1 MTLLIFLHGKG
12 GNKDSQADFV
22 SDLAL
27 KYGAELLSINAP
39 YKSTIKKDGFY
50 WFEKDEIDGKRVVR
64 MMEWYCSVT
73 MALSA
78 VVTMM
83 REKGVEA
90 KDVILCGHSQGG
102 LIALYCGLK
111 LGVKEVITFNSDI
124 PDEVLEDIEDNTQV
138 KIKWVQGAKDD
149 FLDEKRKESYKNL
162 PKNLDFEYII
172 SLNSTHNLLDKEI
185 LDLL

>member
-50 WFEKDEIDGKRVVR
+50 WFEKDEIDGKRKVR
-64 MMEWYCSVT
+64 MMEWYCSLV
-73 MALSA
+73 MALS
-78 VVTMM
+78 VIVTMM

-102 LIALYCGLK
+102 LIALYCALK
-111 LGVKEVITFNSDI
+111 LGVKEVISLNSDI
-124 PDEVLEDIEDNTQV
+124 PDEVWEDIEDNTQV

-149 FLDEKRKESYKNL
+149 FLDKKRKESYKNL

-172 SLNSTHNLLDKEI
+172 SPNSTHNLLDKEI